1 MRIIGGNFKGKKIL
15 LPLDK
20 NTRPLRDLVKES
32 IFNLIQ
38 HSNKINLQ
46 NYSNVLDIFSGSGS
60 FGLECVSRGAENV
73 VFIENYLEAL
83 KILKK
88 NIYNLKAEKWCTV
101 IEEDCFSLLN
111 SRNNKLKK
119 FKLIFIDPPYK
130 EKKINIIIE
139 IIKKNKILDK
149 NGIIILHRHK
159 DDDIKITDS
168 LQILDTRVYGISK
181 IIIGKEDLIKKF
193 LVSFFINSTAG

>member
-20 NTRPLRDLVKES
+20 KTRPLRDLVKES

-46 NYSNVLDIFSGSGS
+46 NYSSVLDLFSGSGS
-60 FGLECVSRGAENV
+60 FGLECVSRGARNV
-73 VFIENYLEAL
+73 IFVEKYLEAL

-88 NIYNLKAEKWCTV
+88 NIYNLKAENRCKI
-101 IEEDCFSLLN
+101 IEKDCFSLLN
-111 SRNNKLKK
+111 SKNDKLKK

-130 EKKINIIIE
+130 EKKINIIIDR
-139 IIKKNKILDK
+139 IKENNILDK
-149 NGIIILHRHK
+149 NGILILHRHK
-159 DDDIKITDS
+159 TDDIQITNS
-168 LQILDTRVYGISK
+168 LQVLDIRKYGISK
-181 IIIGKEDLIKKF
+181 IIIG
-193 LVSFFINSTAG
+193 N